1 MGAVNSSLSKHA
13 QVCNTRVFDLG
24 ITVCDF
30 GSTNHSPSC
39 QHSQSSPSSQRRP
52 FKLSAPQLVMSP
64 RKAAQQPSQRRRNA
78 RTPRVKLET
87 EKDDNS
93 KSHEISVIHTRQTAE
108 KERLLKLDTLC
119 LMLLYLRAN
128 MHNATSITM
137 TCTLFIYRSSQG

>member
-1 MGAVNSSLSKHA
+1 MCAANSSLSKHA

-39 QHSQSSPSSQRRP
+39 QRSQSSPSSQRRP
-52 FKLSAPQLVMSP
+52 FKPSAPQLVMSP
-64 RKAAQQPSQRRRNA
+64 RKAAQQSPQRRSDA
-78 RTPRVKLET
+78 RTPQVKLET
-87 EKDDNS
+87 EKYNS

-108 KERLLKLDTLC
+108 KERLLKLETVC